1 MREMGKM
8 GKMGEIMP
16 NLIRAGSAQTLP
28 SIVKRKSL
36 NPPLQ
41 SRFPEGREGSKL
53 DCWVIGYWLSKG
65 ALGLRTNDEGLN
77 KKGL

>member
-1 MREMGKM
+1 
-8 GKMGEIMP
+8 MGEIME

-28 SIVKRKSL
+28 SIAKRKSL

-41 SRFPEGREGSKL
+41 NRFPEGREGSKL
-53 DCWVIGYWLSKG
+53 DCWLIGHWLSKG

-77 KKGL
+77 KNGL